1 MTGDLAKRG
10 DLDIK
15 MCTKGKPCKDIGYCV
30 LSISPQNSCVESLTS
45 ILMGT
50 LWRMRSLDSSH
61 QVWGPGSSWSR
72 QRKNSRTDT
81 EETSRSTFVNAKQN
95 DRKAKVLSSDGRGQA
110 REAEPVGRQRVCGQR
125 CQSWET
131 GLCVIN
137 FINL

>member
-1 MTGDLAKRG
+1 VEDEVIGFKSPGLGARKFLVSSEKEFKDRHRG
-10 DLDIK
+10 DK
-15 MCTKGKPCKDIGYCV
+15 QKHVC
-30 LSISPQNSCVESLTS
+30 
-45 ILMGT
+45 
-50 LWRMRSLDSSH
+50 
-61 QVWGPGSSWSR
+61 
-72 QRKNSRTDT
+72 
-81 EETSRSTFVNAKQN
+81 FAKQN